1 MTTGFKDVIKSN
13 KVTFN
18 ISIGVSNTITYPG
31 LSSKIHN
38 YLRMVV
44 SEDGINNSLFSN
56 AVFNENKSVA
66 ISRQFLQAFI
76 L

>member
-18 ISIGVSNTITYPG
+18 ISIGVSNTITYPSLG
-31 LSSKIHN
+31 SKVHY

-44 SEDGINNSLFSN
+44 SENRLYNFLFSN
-56 AVFNENKSVA
+56 TIFNENKSVTV
-66 ISRQFLQAFI
+66 SRQFL
-76 L
+76 